1 MPRKRSVSGRAKA
14 RTIQNAIQVQINRLN
29 KRQRSL
35 KKRGNL
41 GKYKSKELLNYVSQ
55 TRGIKLVKAKRSG
68 ILRIALDK
76 TKQTYQQYIGIRKK
90 FAEIL
95 KSRAFSNVG
104 IDTIRKETEKEL
116 RKTLKENHGG
126 DYVTRDDIDTF
137 YEIAKEISKAKE
149 DSLLSRVNPSAADKL
164 VNLANKENW
173 SADKF
178 AKEISAIANIDDI
191 NSMKNITLRREA
203 LRLYNKYVA

>member
-55 TRGIKLVKAKRSG
+55 TRGVKLVKAKRSG

-76 TKQTYQQYIGIRKK
+76 TKQTYQQYMGIRKK

-126 DYVTRDDIDTF
+126 EYVTRDDIDTF

-164 VNLANKENW
+164 INLANKENW

>member
-1 MPRKRSVSGRAKA
+1 MPRKRSVSGRARQK
-14 RTIQNAIQVQINRLN
+14 TIQNAIQIQMNRLN
-29 KRQRSL
+29 KRQQSL
-35 KKRGNL
+35 KKHGNL
-41 GKYKSKELLNYVSQ
+41 GKYKSKELLNYVRQ
-55 TRGIKLVKAKRSG
+55 TRGIKLAKYKRSG
-68 ILRIALDK
+68 RLRIVFDK
-76 TKQTYQQYIGIRKK
+76 VKQPYQQYMGIHKK

-95 KSRAFSNVG
+95 KSRAFSNIG

-126 DYVTRDDIDTF
+126 EDVTRDDIDTF

-149 DSLLSRVNPSAADKL
+149 DSLLSKVNPSAADKL

-173 SADKF
+173 SEDKF

-191 NSMKNITLRREA
+191 NSMKNITLKREA

>member
-35 KKRGNL
+35 KKQGNL

-55 TRGIKLVKAKRSG
+55 TRGVKLVKAKRSG
-68 ILRIALDK
+68 VLRIALDK
-76 TKQTYQQYIGIRKK
+76 TKQTYQQYMGIRKK

-116 RKTLKENHGG
+116 RKTLRENHGG
-126 DYVTRDDIDTF
+126 EYVTRDDIDTF

>member
-55 TRGIKLVKAKRSG
+55 TRGVKLVKAKRSG
-68 ILRIALDK
+68 VLRIALDK
-76 TKQTYQQYIGIRKK
+76 TKQTYQQYMGIRKK

-116 RKTLKENHGG
+116 RKTLRENHGG
-126 DYVTRDDIDTF
+126 EYVTRDDIDTF

-149 DSLLSRVNPSAADKL
+149 DSLLSRVDPSAADKL

-178 AKEISAIANIDDI
+178 AKEISAIANIDEI

>member
-14 RTIQNAIQVQINRLN
+14 RTIENAIQVQINRLN

-35 KKRGNL
+35 KRGGNL

-55 TRGIKLVKAKRSG
+55 TRGVKLVKAKRSG
-68 ILRIALDK
+68 VLRIALDK
-76 TKQTYQQYIGIRKK
+76 TKQTYQQYMGIRKK

-126 DYVTRDDIDTF
+126 DYVSRDDIDTF

>member
-55 TRGIKLVKAKRSG
+55 TRGVKLVKAKRSG
-68 ILRIALDK
+68 VLRIALDK
-76 TKQTYQQYIGIRKK
+76 TKQTYQQYMGIRKK

-126 DYVTRDDIDTF
+126 DYVSRDDIDTF

>member
-1 MPRKRSVSGRAKA
+1 MPRKRSVSGRAKV
-14 RTIQNAIQVQINRLN
+14 RTIQNAIQIQMNRLN

-35 KKRGNL
+35 KRGGNL

-55 TRGIKLVKAKRSG
+55 TRGVKLVKAKRSG
-68 ILRIALDK
+68 VLRIALDK

>member
-55 TRGIKLVKAKRSG
+55 TRGVKLVKAKRSG
-68 ILRIALDK
+68 VLRIALDK
-76 TKQTYQQYIGIRKK
+76 TKQTYQQYMGIRKK

-116 RKTLKENHGG
+116 RKTLRENHGG
-126 DYVTRDDIDTF
+126 EYVTRDDIDTF

-178 AKEISAIANIDDI
+178 AKEISAIANIDEI
-191 NSMKNITLRREA
+191 NSMKNITLKREA

>member
-76 TKQTYQQYIGIRKK
+76 TKQTYQQYMGIRKK

>member
-14 RTIQNAIQVQINRLN
+14 RTIQNAIQVQMNRLN

-35 KKRGNL
+35 KRGGNL

-55 TRGIKLVKAKRSG
+55 TRGVKLVKAKRSG

-76 TKQTYQQYIGIRKK
+76 TKQTYQQYMGIHKK

-104 IDTIRKETEKEL
+104 IDIIRKETEKEL

-149 DSLLSRVNPSAADKL
+149 DSLLSRVNPSATDKL

>member
-76 TKQTYQQYIGIRKK
+76 TKQTYQQYMGIRKK

-203 LRLYNKYVA
+203 LRLYNKSVA

>member
-14 RTIQNAIQVQINRLN
+14 RTIENAIQVQINRLN

-55 TRGIKLVKAKRSG
+55 TRGVKLVKAKRSG
-68 ILRIALDK
+68 VLRIALDK
-76 TKQTYQQYIGIRKK
+76 TKQTYQQYMGIRKK

-116 RKTLKENHGG
+116 RKTLRENHGG
-126 DYVTRDDIDTF
+126 EYVTRDDIDTF

-149 DSLLSRVNPSAADKL
+149 DSLLSKVNPSAADKL

>member
-55 TRGIKLVKAKRSG
+55 TRGVKLVKAKRSG
-68 ILRIALDK
+68 VLRIALDK
-76 TKQTYQQYIGIRKK
+76 TKQTYQQYMGIRKK

-95 KSRAFSNVG
+95 KSRAFSNLG
-104 IDTIRKETEKEL
+104 IDAIRKETEKEL

-126 DYVTRDDIDTF
+126 EYVTRDDIDTF

-149 DSLLSRVNPSAADKL
+149 DSLLSRVDPSAADKL

-178 AKEISAIANIDDI
+178 AKEISAIANIDEI

>member
-35 KKRGNL
+35 KRGGNL

-55 TRGIKLVKAKRSG
+55 TRGVKLVKAKRSG
-68 ILRIALDK
+68 VLRIALDK
-76 TKQTYQQYIGIRKK
+76 TKQTYQQYMGIRKK

-173 SADKF
+173 SEDKF

>member
-35 KKRGNL
+35 KRGGNL

-55 TRGIKLVKAKRSG
+55 TRGVKLVKAKRSG
-68 ILRIALDK
+68 RLRIVFDK
-76 TKQTYQQYIGIRKK
+76 VRQPYQQYMGIRKK

-126 DYVTRDDIDTF
+126 EYVTRDDIDTF

>member
-14 RTIQNAIQVQINRLN
+14 RTIENAIQVQINRLN

>member
-55 TRGIKLVKAKRSG
+55 TRGVKLVKAKRSG
-68 ILRIALDK
+68 VLRIALDK
-76 TKQTYQQYIGIRKK
+76 TKQTYQQYMGIRKK

>member
-14 RTIQNAIQVQINRLN
+14 RTIQNAIQIQINRLN

-35 KKRGNL
+35 KSRGNL

-55 TRGIKLVKAKRSG
+55 TRGVKLVKAKRSG

>member
-35 KKRGNL
+35 KRGGNL

-55 TRGIKLVKAKRSG
+55 TRGVKLVKAKRSG
-68 ILRIALDK
+68 VLRIALDK
-76 TKQTYQQYIGIRKK
+76 TKQTYQQYMGIRKK

-126 DYVTRDDIDTF
+126 EYVTRDDIDTF

>member
-14 RTIQNAIQVQINRLN
+14 RTIQNAIQVQINHLN

-35 KKRGNL
+35 KRGGNL

-55 TRGIKLVKAKRSG
+55 TRGVKLVKAKRSG
-68 ILRIALDK
+68 VLRIALDK
-76 TKQTYQQYIGIRKK
+76 TKQTYQQYMGIRKK

-95 KSRAFSNVG
+95 KSRAFSNIG

-126 DYVTRDDIDTF
+126 DYITRDDIDTF

-149 DSLLSRVNPSAADKL
+149 DSLLSKVNPSAADKL
-164 VNLANKENW
+164 VHLANKENW

-203 LRLYNKYVA
+203 LRLYIKYVA

>member
-1 MPRKRSVSGRAKA
+1 MPRKRSVSGRARQK
-14 RTIQNAIQVQINRLN
+14 TIQNAIQIQMNRLN
-29 KRQRSL
+29 KRQQSL
-35 KKRGNL
+35 KKHGNL
-41 GKYKSKELLNYVSQ
+41 GKYKSKELLNYVRQ
-55 TRGIKLVKAKRSG
+55 TRGIKLAKYKRSG
-68 ILRIALDK
+68 RLRIIFDK
-76 TKQTYQQYIGIRKK
+76 VKQPYQQYMGIHKK

-95 KSRAFSNVG
+95 KSRAFSNIG

-126 DYVTRDDIDTF
+126 EDVTRDDIDTF

-178 AKEISAIANIDDI
+178 AKEISAIANIDEI
-191 NSMKNITLRREA
+191 NNMKNITLKREA

>member
-55 TRGIKLVKAKRSG
+55 TRGVKLVKAKRSG
-68 ILRIALDK
+68 VLRIALDK
-76 TKQTYQQYIGIRKK
+76 TKQTYQQYMGIRKK

-116 RKTLKENHGG
+116 RKTLRENHGG
-126 DYVTRDDIDTF
+126 EYVTRDDIDTF

-173 SADKF
+173 SEDKF

>member
-35 KKRGNL
+35 KRGGNL

-55 TRGIKLVKAKRSG
+55 TRGVKLVKAKRSG
-68 ILRIALDK
+68 VLRIALDK
-76 TKQTYQQYIGIRKK
+76 TKQTYQQYMGIRKK

>member
-35 KKRGNL
+35 KRGGNL

-55 TRGIKLVKAKRSG
+55 TRGVKLVKAKRSG
-68 ILRIALDK
+68 VLRIALDK
-76 TKQTYQQYIGIRKK
+76 TKQTYQQYMGIRKM

>member
-1 MPRKRSVSGRAKA
+1 MPRKRSVSGRAKV
-14 RTIQNAIQVQINRLN
+14 RTIQNAIQIQMNRLN

-35 KKRGNL
+35 KRGGNL

-55 TRGIKLVKAKRSG
+55 TRGVKLVKAKRSG
-68 ILRIALDK
+68 VLRIALDK
-76 TKQTYQQYIGIRKK
+76 TKQTYQQYMGIRKK